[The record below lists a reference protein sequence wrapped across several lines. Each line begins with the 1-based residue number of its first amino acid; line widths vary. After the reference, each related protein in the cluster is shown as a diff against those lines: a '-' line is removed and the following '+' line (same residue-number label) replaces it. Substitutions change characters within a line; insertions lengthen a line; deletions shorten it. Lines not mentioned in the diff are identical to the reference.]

1 MKKIKVQVNEV
12 GKLSE
17 LSDCELLTMK
27 CIWDAGESVTA
38 SEVITALRET
48 YNLKY
53 KDTTVYTFIQKLK
66 DKGFVDSYRR
76 GVTFY
81 FPVRDKSEFCSQRM
95 LKEKDLWF
103 NGSAGEMIETVIKAS
118 ELSDEE
124 KEQIKRLANEL

>member
-1 MKKIKVQVNEV
+1 MNEV

-38 SEVITALRET
+38 SEVITALRES
-48 YNLKY
+48 YDLKY

-81 FPVRDKSEFCSQRM
+81 FPVRDKAEFCSQRL
-95 LKEKDLWF
+95 LKEKDFWF
-103 NGSAGEMIETVIKAS
+103 DGSTSDMISAIIQAS

-124 KEQIKRLANEL
+124 KEKIKKLVDEL